1 MSNAQ
6 TISHDSKVVMHF
18 SLSLEDGSDV
28 ISTFEEE
35 PMVFTLGDGTMAPAL
50 ESKLIG
56 LKAGEEQSLLLSG
69 NDVYGAWDS
78 ENRQWIDTDDFPHS
92 LELSPGQVIAF
103 TTPAGQEVAGTVLTI
118 ETARILL
125 DFNHPLSGRT
135 FIFRTAIL
143 QVDEPE

>member
-6 TISHDSKVVMHF
+6 TISHDSQVVMHF
-18 SLSLEDGSDV
+18 TLSLEDGTGV

-78 ENRQWIDTDDFPHS
+78 ENRQWIDTDDFPSS

-103 TTPAGQEVAGTVLTI
+103 TTPAGQEVAGTVVTI

-143 QVDEPE
+143 QVDNPE